1 MKKGKPMKKT
11 ALLLAVLLPFC
22 AAHAAGGK
30 AQSREQARRKADEK
44 AMLDRY
50 AKTHTLEREKDVIR
64 QYQQRNDPE
73 SREIAAAEEKLAP
86 EQEIVVRTR
95 FTAGKTYNITGRCDP
110 ECDNMYLDLYR
121 NVYLDLYDEETRHG
135 LRVKNDL
142 RVLKSPSMSWTAE
155 KDEDYTAV
163 LTMKKCTKKTCA
175 AALQIF
181 EGSKAFW

>member
-44 AMLDRY
+44 AVLDWY

-86 EQEIVVRTR
+86 EQEIVVRTH
-95 FTAGKTYNITGRCDP
+95 FTAGTSPAAATPIATICISTCTGTSISTC
-110 ECDNMYLDLYR
+110 
-121 NVYLDLYDEETRHG
+121 T
-135 LRVKNDL
+135 
-142 RVLKSPSMSWTAE
+142 
-155 KDEDYTAV
+155 
-163 LTMKKCTKKTCA
+163 TKKPATACA
-175 AALQIF
+175 
-181 EGSKAFW
+181 

>member
-1 MKKGKPMKKT
+1 MPPAAKRKAANRPEGKPTKKPCST
-11 ALLLAVLLPFC
+11 
-22 AAHAAGGK
+22 GT
-30 AQSREQARRKADEK
+30 RKP
-44 AMLDRY
+44 
-50 AKTHTLEREKDVIR
+50 THWNAKDVIR

-73 SREIAAAEEKLAP
+73 SREIAAVEEKLAP

-142 RVLKSPSMSWTAE
+142 RVLKSPGFSWTAE

-181 EGSKAFW
+181 EGNKAFW